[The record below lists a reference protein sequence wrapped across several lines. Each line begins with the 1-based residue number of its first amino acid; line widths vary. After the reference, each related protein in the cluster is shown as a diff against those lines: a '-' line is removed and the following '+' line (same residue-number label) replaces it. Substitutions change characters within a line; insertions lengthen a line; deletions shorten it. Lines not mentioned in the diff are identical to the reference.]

1 MKNQPS
7 CRRLVAGACMLAS
20 SLAYAA
26 TVVEV
31 DNHLAELEVSGET
44 ELTGAGGVMLDSLEI
59 PSAARLVLDPIAT
72 PVFVTNGVPV
82 FGEGAR
88 IALSGDYAGVA
99 LGRVVLMTYSRAA
112 TIPAGLFDAS
122 SVSGDATLSQTT
134 APDGASMQL
143 VLTVGDYDRDA
154 KEIRIAP
161 IGDSITHGYRKNV
174 KSTGVPQY
182 AQYRT
187 GIAARLAAK
196 LVELSGLGG
205 KVFFCNSGAEANEA
219 AIKLARKWGSA
230 NGGRYE
236 VVTMRQG
243 FHGRTLATVAA
254 TGQAWCQEG
263 YDPLPAGFAYA
274 DYNDLESVK
283 AAVTDKTV
291 AIMLE
296 AVQGEGGVTPAT
308 PEFIEGVRA
317 LCDERNLLM
326 ICDEVQ
332 SGMGRT
338 GTWFAWQGYNVKP
351 DLFTL
356 AKSIADGIPMGA
368 LVSNAKLADVF
379 TPGSH
384 ASTFGGN
391 PVAAAAALAVIS
403 IIEEDGL
410 LKRATDV
417 GALFREA
424 LQGFVDKYDKLLE
437 VRGKG
442 LMLGLVVDGDPK
454 EVVDALRDQGLLALT
469 AGGGVVRFLPPLTLK
484 EDDLEEATDMISD
497 ALDCVFGE

>member
-1 MKNQPS
+1 MSNKTQEVLGLYGAKVMPTYAPS
-7 CRRLVAGACMLAS
+7 VVLAS
-20 SLAYAA
+20 GKGITVRDVDGLSYYDFTSGIGVQAVGYSNKKVVAA
-26 TVVEV
+26 IQEQAAQMTHCSNLYVNE
-31 DNHLAELEVSGET
+31 
-44 ELTGAGGVMLDSLEI
+44 
-59 PSAARLVLDPIAT
+59 PSTR
-72 PVFVTNGVPV
+72 
-82 FGEGAR
+82 
-88 IALSGDYAGVA
+88 
-99 LGRVVLMTYSRAA
+99 M
-112 TIPAGLFDAS
+112 
-122 SVSGDATLSQTT
+122 
-134 APDGASMQL
+134 
-143 VLTVGDYDRDA
+143 
-154 KEIRIAP
+154 
-161 IGDSITHGYRKNV
+161 
-174 KSTGVPQY
+174 
-182 AQYRT
+182 
-187 GIAARLAAK
+187 AAK

-219 AIKLARKWGSA
+219 ALKLARKWGAA

-236 VVTMRQG
+236 VVTFRQG

-254 TGQAWCQEG
+254 TAQAWCQEG
-263 YDPLPAGFAYA
+263 YDPLPVGFAYA

-283 AAVTDKTV
+283 AAVNDKTV

-308 PEFIEGVRA
+308 EEFMKGVRA
-317 LCDERNLLM
+317 LCDEKNLLM

-338 GTWFAWQGYNVKP
+338 GTWFGWQGYNVQP

-356 AKSIADGIPMGA
+356 AKSLADGIPMGA

-379 TPGSH
+379 SLGSH

-410 LKRATDV
+410 LKRATEV
-417 GALFREA
+417 GELFREA
-424 LQGFVDKYDKLLE
+424 LQGFVDQYDKLLE

-454 EVVDALRDQGLLALT
+454 AVVDALRDQGLLALT

-484 EDDLEEATDMISD
+484 EEDLEEAADMISD